1 MLHQAAAEAA
11 AASGMMMRESKLQI
25 VSWRGASKC
34 LAAWKEALDAQTVAL
49 DDIDDDGNTLLQM
62 AAGQGHKLLVKELLR
77 RGADPQ
83 VTNVGGK
90 TCYDAA
96 HQLNQ
101 WVLGDYIRGKLGLHK
116 IGPKHPSPHPS
127 RRATLK
133 ANRCARR

>member
-1 MLHQAAAEAA
+1 M
-11 AASGMMMRESKLQI
+11 
-25 VSWRGASKC
+25 
-34 LAAWKEALDAQTVAL
+34 AAWKEALDAQTVAL

-133 ANRCARR
+133 ANRCAPR